1 MNRRRRL
8 LAGLA
13 AMLIAGCAATD
24 SAVKNARGQ
33 GFKRTYRQ
41 PYDRVYAALLAV
53 IAERKLT
60 IVEQDPAQGLLVL
73 HSPGTVASER
83 IGVFLTANNERSTTV
98 EVVAKAVVSSTLAPD
113 WAARLHGDLEQA
125 LAPRRPVQ

>member
-1 MNRRRRL
+1 MNRRRAL

-13 AMLIAGCAATD
+13 ALLAAGCATD

-33 GFKRTYRQ
+33 GLKRTYRQ

-60 IVEQDPAQGLLVL
+60 IVEQDTAQGLLVL